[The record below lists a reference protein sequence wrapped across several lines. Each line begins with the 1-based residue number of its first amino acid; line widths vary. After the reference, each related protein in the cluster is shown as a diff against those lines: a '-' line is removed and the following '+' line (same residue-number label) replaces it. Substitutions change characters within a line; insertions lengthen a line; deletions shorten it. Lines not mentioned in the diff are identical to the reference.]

1 MNISEINREKYSKIA
16 IYFLVVYLAF
26 FSILQYDYSN
36 ITKGELINVKKSF
49 NTCT

>member
-1 MNISEINREKYSKIA
+1 MNISEINREKYSKIT
-16 IYFLVVYLAF
+16 IYLAF
-26 FSILQYDYSN
+26 FLILQYDYSN

>member
-1 MNISEINREKYSKIA
+1 MNISEINREKYSKIT
-16 IYFLVVYLAF
+16 IFL
-26 FSILQYDYSN
+26 ILQYDYSN

>member
-1 MNISEINREKYSKIA
+1 MNIREINREKYSKIT
-16 IYFLVVYLAF
+16 IFLHSIYLAF
-26 FSILQYDYSN
+26 FLILQYDYSN

>member
-1 MNISEINREKYSKIA
+1 MNISEINREKYSKIT
-16 IYFLVVYLAF
+16 IFLHSTYLAF
-26 FSILQYDYSN
+26 FLILQYDYSN